1 MVQAPSGPDPLPR
14 QPEDARSAPHRPAD
28 ATARA
33 LARTILR
40 DARHATLAVLDAEG
54 WPMTSRIAFQC
65 DEAGLPLALL
75 SDLALH
81 TRCLRRDPR
90 AALLVDG
97 PSGDR
102 GWVLNRARL
111 SLQLRAVPADPALR
125 AGQAAR
131 WRDRDPKAAVT
142 LGLAD
147 FRFWRLD
154 VRGGLLNAG
163 FGRAFLMTAADLVP
177 GSD

>member
-14 QPEDARSAPHRPAD
+14 QPEDPASAPHRPAD
-28 ATARA
+28 AAARA
-33 LARTILR
+33 LARTILQ

-54 WPMTSRIAFQC
+54 WPMASRIAFQC

-81 TRCLRRDPR
+81 TGCLRRDPR
-90 AALLVDG
+90 AALLIDG

-102 GWVLNRARL
+102 GSALTRARL
-111 SLQLRAVPADPALR
+111 SLQLRAAPADPALR

-131 WRDRDPKAAVT
+131 WRALDPKAAIY

-154 VRGGLLNAG
+154 ARGGLLNAG
-163 FGRAFLMTAADLVP
+163 FGRAFLMTPADLAP
-177 GSD
+177 GPD